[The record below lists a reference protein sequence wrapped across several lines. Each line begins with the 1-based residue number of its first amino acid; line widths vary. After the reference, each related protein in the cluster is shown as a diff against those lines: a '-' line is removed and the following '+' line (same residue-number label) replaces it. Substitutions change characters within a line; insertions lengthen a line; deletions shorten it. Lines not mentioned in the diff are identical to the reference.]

1 MLKLVN
7 VFIHKYLLSTYYV
20 PSIVPGTG
28 DTVVNQTKSLP
39 LEEEVNKSVKWM
51 TCQRGGAVNLVA
63 VVRP

>member
-20 PSIVPGTG
+20 PSIVPGTE
-28 DTVVNQTKSLP
+28 DTVVNQIKSLP

-51 TCQRGGAVNLVA
+51 TCQTGWVL
-63 VVRP
+63 